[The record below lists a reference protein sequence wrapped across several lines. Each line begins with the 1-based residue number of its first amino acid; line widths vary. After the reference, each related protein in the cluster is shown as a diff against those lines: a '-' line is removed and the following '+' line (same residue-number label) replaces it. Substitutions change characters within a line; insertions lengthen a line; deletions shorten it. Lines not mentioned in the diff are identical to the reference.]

1 MAIAWW
7 SIGNDALL
15 HSCTCIM
22 VTWSTLK
29 IFKGSMPSTIFMYI
43 FHMAYLGG
51 GYYFKQTT
59 GYDINWTMPGCVLCL
74 RLIGNVQLFVN
85 LTFSFCTLGGAS
97 KVFVYKQSSLRSQFA
112 KKSDFYRFSTSI
124 LHRRSSLRSQKI

>member
-1 MAIAWW
+1 
-7 SIGNDALL
+7 
-15 HSCTCIM
+15 
-22 VTWSTLK
+22 
-29 IFKGSMPSTIFMYI
+29 MPSTIFMYI

-85 LTFSFCTLGGAS
+85 LIIILYARWRF
-97 KVFVYKQSSLRSQFA
+97 
-112 KKSDFYRFSTSI
+112 KSVKTKLALLAICR
-124 LHRRSSLRSQKI
+124 KI